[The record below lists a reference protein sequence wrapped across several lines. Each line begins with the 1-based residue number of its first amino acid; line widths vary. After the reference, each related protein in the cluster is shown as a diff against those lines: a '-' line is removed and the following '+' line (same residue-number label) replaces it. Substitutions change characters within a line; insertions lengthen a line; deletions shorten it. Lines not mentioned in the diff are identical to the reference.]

1 ANPDMRGLF
10 IQTDQPAIGALR
22 AIKAA
27 RRNGEVLV
35 AAFDGIP
42 EFVDLLKSG
51 DLVVSGMQQP
61 FLMGVNS
68 GEALLEVLDGNKPKA
83 EITVPIVA
91 ITSTNIE
98 QELPT
103 IRRTVFANEV

>member
-1 ANPDMRGLF
+1 M
-10 IQTDQPAIGALR
+10 
-22 AIKAA
+22 
-27 RRNGEVLV
+27 
-35 AAFDGIP
+35 
-42 EFVDLLKSG
+42 KSG

-61 FLMGVNS
+61 YLMGVKS
-68 GEALLEVLDGNKPKA
+68 GEALLEVLDGKTPAK

-103 IRRTVFANEV
+103 IRQTVFANEV